1 MCLAIP
7 GRVEEI
13 SSDGLIRMGR
23 VNFGGVVKR
32 VCLDYV
38 PEIQVGDYAIVHV
51 GFAISVVDEQTAQ
64 ETLEAF
70 RAMGVLDEEL
80 GSEEEAFARAAERQQ
95 SSCPDGSCALP
106 QESATSTE
114 PQLLGK
120 KYRS

>member
-13 SSDGLIRMGR
+13 SDEGLIRMGR

-38 PEIQVGDYAIVHV
+38 PEVVLGDYVLVHV
-51 GFAISVVDEQTAQ
+51 GFAISKVDEQTAE

-70 RAMGVLDEEL
+70 RQMGVLDEEL
-80 GSEEEAFARAAERQQ
+80 GSEEEAFARAAERPQ
-95 SSCPDGSCALP
+95 SNCPDGSCSSSGVSGVSGANGTAKP
-106 QESATSTE
+106 RGS
-114 PQLLGK
+114 
-120 KYRS
+120 R